1 MIHSLDRNWSM
12 IETFGSTRKK
22 KGVALYGDLLDLE
35 GHVGLKPMSC
45 RRVESVNTFSASS
58 TAALAWARD
67 SASSSAESLLMKGG
81 RSHRSR
87 TSETAR
93 PFGLHASPAYR
104 LTPGRAAQ
112 AADDRDSSV
121 SMYSPS
127 CFSKSTSHKERSRS
141 MRCTAAKESVCPH
154 KSFEPACLL

>member
-45 RRVESVNTFSASS
+45 RRVGSVNTFSASS
-58 TAALAWARD
+58 AAALAWARD

-81 RSHRSR
+81 VRIEAALQTLLDPLVYTQALHTVSR
-87 TSETAR
+87 LDVPPKQLTTET
-93 PFGLHASPAYR
+93 P
-104 LTPGRAAQ
+104 Q
-112 AADDRDSSV
+112 
-121 SMYSPS
+121 
-127 CFSKSTSHKERSRS
+127 
-141 MRCTAAKESVCPH
+141 
-154 KSFEPACLL
+154 